1 MTATAEL
8 NGVHTEPATRVVIEK
23 IITDARLQARDQK
36 APPKALVEQYA
47 EHLRQLDPVTL
58 VRLGEDGGGYV
69 AGTYLLVDGHTTLE
83 AHALKEMATVPAR
96 VVDGDWRH
104 ARILAA
110 GANAE
115 HGMPRSP
122 ADKARA
128 VRMLLEET
136 ADEERVY
143 SDGWYKERA
152 KVSDHFVKKVRLM
165 WQAEQR
171 RKSKPRSERAEQARV
186 GRDNK
191 TYTVKPKK
199 AKRGG
204 FEPRDYAKPIADL
217 SRVLDRMYKA
227 FKLLDSHGAVKRDT
241 EYKVI
246 DGLVGQLQQAFM
258 DRYQALSGP
267 TGG

>member
-1 MTATAEL
+1 VTATAEL
-8 NGVHTEPATRVVIEK
+8 NGVHTEAPTRVTIDRIV
-23 IITDARLQARDQK
+23 TDARLQARDQK

-58 VRLGEDGGGYV
+58 VRLTEEGGGYV

-83 AHALKEMATVPAR
+83 AHALKEMVTVPAR
-96 VVDGDWRH
+96 IVEGDWRA

-122 ADKARA
+122 ADKAKA

-136 ADEERVY
+136 ADENRAY
-143 SDGWYKERA
+143 SDGWFAEKA
-152 KVSDHFVKKVRLM
+152 KVSDHFVKKVRLL
-165 WQAEQR
+165 WKADQK
-171 RKSKPRSERAEQARV
+171 RKAKPRPERSEQERV
-186 GRDNK
+186 GLDNK
-191 TYTVKPKK
+191 TYKVKPKK

-227 FKLLDSHGAVKRDT
+227 FKLLDAHGAVKRDA

-246 DGLVGQLQQAFM
+246 DGLVGQLQQHFM
-258 DRYQALSGP
+258 NRYQALSGP
-267 TGG
+267 KV